1 MLYANIGMTVTNT
14 VLLIVTIVI
23 FLRFLHNKKSYEF
36 LLMGP
41 PALLFVLN
49 LANIFLNY
57 HNLRGIELDYKK
69 SSKTYIEERKKVI
82 IFGILNSIMSLIA
95 IIISIYI
102 IHCEKQKR

>member
-23 FLRFLHNKKSYEF
+23 LLRFLHNKKYYEF
-36 LLMGP
+36 LHAVP
-41 PALLFVLN
+41 PIIIIVLT

-57 HNLRGIELDYKK
+57 HNLDNINLDYKK

-95 IIISIYI
+95 IIITIYTI
-102 IHCEKQKR
+102 RSEK